1 VARVLEFIGSRDV
14 SRAMRRGSIIAIK
27 SEEQVTNGAK
37 QGREAKKVHTFN
49 INLVCV
55 GEWYLL
61 ILSFSLSRLWVFPTS
76 LRILPEETPLPKANS
91 RSGLMR

>member
-1 VARVLEFIGSRDV
+1 MARVLEFIGSRDV

-37 QGREAKKVHTFN
+37 QGREAKKVHT